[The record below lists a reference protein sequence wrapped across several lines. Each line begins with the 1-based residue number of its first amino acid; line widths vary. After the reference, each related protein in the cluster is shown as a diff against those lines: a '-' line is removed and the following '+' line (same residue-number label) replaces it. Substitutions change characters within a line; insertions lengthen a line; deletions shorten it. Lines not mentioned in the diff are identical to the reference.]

1 MLNCDGKVENTFTDS
16 NCQNVS
22 DLESNY
28 LYRIIGNMNWLESS
42 EIMSSIAGFL
52 AEDLGRGDITTTST
66 VPPDTRGL
74 GKFLAKEYLVLC
86 GLDVAEAVFFQ
97 LDPDGAEIETT
108 FNEGDEIEDGTVFAT
123 LKGYADVL
131 LVGER
136 TALNLIQRMSGIA
149 TLTRQFVKAVE
160 GTKAQIVDT
169 RKTAPGLRMLEK
181 YAVTIGGGRNHRM
194 GLDDGVLIKDNH
206 IALAGG
212 ITEAVHA
219 AKATVGHLHKI
230 EVEISNWA
238 QLREAIEAGAEIVM
252 LDNQTPEEAAKLV
265 DMARNLNP
273 NVLIEASGN
282 MSLDRVRSYAEA
294 GVDLI
299 SVGRITHSAR
309 AMDISFKIQIA

>member
-1 MLNCDGKVENTFTDS
+1 
-16 NCQNVS
+16 
-22 DLESNY
+22 
-28 LYRIIGNMNWLESS
+28 MNWLENG
-42 EIMSSIAGFL
+42 EILASIGEFL
-52 AEDLGRGDITTTST
+52 AEDIGRGDITTTAT
-66 VPPDTRGL
+66 VPRDTRGV
-74 GKFLAKEYLVLC
+74 GRFLAKEYLVLC

-97 LDPDGAEIETT
+97 LDPDVGEIETS
-108 FNEGDEIEDGTVFAT
+108 FNEGDEIEEGTVFGSM
-123 LKGYADVL
+123 KGYADVL

-160 GTKAQIVDT
+160 GTGASIVDT
-169 RKTAPGLRMLEK
+169 RKTTPGLRALEK
-181 YAVTIGGGRNHRM
+181 YAVTVGGGKNHRM

-212 ITEAVHA
+212 ITRAVSA
-219 AKATVGHLHKI
+219 AKERVGHLHKI

-273 NVLIEASGN
+273 SVLIEASGN
-282 MSLDRVRSYAEA
+282 MDLDRVRSYADA

-309 AMDISFKIQIA
+309 AVDISFKIQIG